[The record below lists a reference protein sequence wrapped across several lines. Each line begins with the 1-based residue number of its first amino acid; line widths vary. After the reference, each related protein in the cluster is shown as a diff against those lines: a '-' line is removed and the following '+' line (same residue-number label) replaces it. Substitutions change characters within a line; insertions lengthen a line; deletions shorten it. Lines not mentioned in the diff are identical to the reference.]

1 MPTYDYRCP
10 ANGRVVEVT
19 HSMRELMG
27 CWGELCERAGIELG
41 DTAYDEPVVRLATG
55 GQILSGKAAGPSA
68 ACGPGSNE
76 LPPCMTGHSCSTGC
90 AH

>member
-10 ANGRVVEVT
+10 ANGRVVEVVHT
-19 HSMRELMG
+19 MRELMG

-55 GQILSGKAAGPSA
+55 GQVLSGGANASSGCDMGSA
-68 ACGPGSNE
+68 S
-76 LPPCMTGHSCSTGC
+76 LPPCMTGHSCSSGC

>member
-10 ANGRVVEVT
+10 TNGRVVEVS

-55 GQILSGKAAGPSA
+55 GQVLSGAAAKTGCGLAAG
-68 ACGPGSNE
+68 E
-76 LPPCMTGHSCSTGC
+76 VPPCMAGHTCQSSCS
-90 AH
+90 H

>member
-10 ANGRVVEVT
+10 TNGRVVEVN

-41 DTAYDEPVVRLATG
+41 DTAYDEPVVRMATG
-55 GQILSGKAAGPSA
+55 GQVLTGATATAG
-68 ACGPGSNE
+68 CGLAKGE
-76 LPPCMTGHSCSTGC
+76 IPPCMTGHTCQSSCS
-90 AH
+90 H